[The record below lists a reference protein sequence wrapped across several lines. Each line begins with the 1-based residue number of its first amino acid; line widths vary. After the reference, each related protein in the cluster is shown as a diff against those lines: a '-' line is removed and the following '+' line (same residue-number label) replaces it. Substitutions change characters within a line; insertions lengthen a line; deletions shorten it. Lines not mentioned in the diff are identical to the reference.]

1 MYMMFVTEFAIV
13 FVLKT
18 GQQSSMDRL
27 VVQPN
32 LTPGGTGGRYK

>member
-1 MYMMFVTEFAIV
+1 MMFVTEFAIV

-27 VVQPN
+27 VVHPI
-32 LTPGGTGGRYK
+32 